1 MTMNNREII
10 KCGKLNGKTVYG
22 LMVDGELVLTS
33 TNRALIFS
41 ACF

>member
-1 MTMNNREII
+1 MLMDNCEII
-10 KCGKLNGKTVYG
+10 NCGKVNCKTVYG